1 MKRIIYILATL
12 AATVTLWSC
21 GPDVD
26 ERMVAMDSFMD
37 AQEAAG
43 LYRDSKVEFAFDE
56 TKHQAFIST
65 SKLTYRIMNDS
76 ADKYLQF
83 VLSEK
88 PEVGKTLNVE
98 AKSYGFGLSSN
109 TTYKNMTVSKIEN
122 NFCHLRSS
130 AEAGYVGIIIGWIE

>member
-12 AATVTLWSC
+12 AAAVTLSSC

-37 AQEAAG
+37 AQEVPG

-56 TKHQAFIST
+56 AKHQAYIST
-65 SKLTYRIMNDS
+65 SKLTYRIMDES

-88 PEVGKTLNVE
+88 PEVGKSVDVE

-109 TTYKNMTVSKIEN
+109 TTYKSMTVDKIEN
-122 NFCHLRSS
+122 GFCYLRSS
-130 AEAGYVGIIIGWIE
+130 ADAGYVGIIIGWVE